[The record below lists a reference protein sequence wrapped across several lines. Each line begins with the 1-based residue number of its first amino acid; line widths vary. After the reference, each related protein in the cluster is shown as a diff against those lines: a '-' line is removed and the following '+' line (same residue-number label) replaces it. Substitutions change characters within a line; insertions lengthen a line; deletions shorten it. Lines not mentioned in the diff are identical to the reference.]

1 MFFCIAFK
9 NGTMLMSDPRAVFL
23 ICKLKVRSTII
34 GACCPN
40 FVAMK
45 VLNFFKNFHGY
56 FFYAL
61 NSENCRSPP
70 NQFKFTDLS

>member
-1 MFFCIAFK
+1 
-9 NGTMLMSDPRAVFL
+9 MLMSDPGAVFL
-23 ICKLKVRSTII
+23 IYRLKICSTVI

-61 NSENCRSPP
+61 KCENCRSPP
-70 NQFKFTDLS
+70 NQFEFKDLN